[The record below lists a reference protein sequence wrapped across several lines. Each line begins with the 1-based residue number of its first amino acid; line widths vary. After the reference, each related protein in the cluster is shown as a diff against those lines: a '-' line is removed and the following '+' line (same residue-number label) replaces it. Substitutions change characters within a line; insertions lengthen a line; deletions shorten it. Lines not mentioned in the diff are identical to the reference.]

1 MDNSLSAALLSGEQE
16 LVSPKE
22 AKLLAKISAVRVV
35 TEDDLLAEE
44 VHERQRAS
52 ERIASDVNK
61 IHECFSDI
69 QSLVSQQS
77 ETVTLIEDDIESAHS
92 NTENGR
98 TQIKKAANHQKQ
110 GFKCCV
116 IALATIAGI
125 LALIAVAVSLYT
137 KFAI

>member
-1 MDNSLSAALLSGEQE
+1 MRFSNVQ
-16 LVSPKE
+16 E
-22 AKLLAKISAVRVV
+22 AKLLAKISSVRVV
-35 TEDDLLAEE
+35 TEVDLLAEE
-44 VHERQRAS
+44 VRERQRAS

-77 ETVTLIEDDIESAHS
+77 ETVTLVEGDIESAHS

-98 TQIKKAANHQKQ
+98 AQIAKAAEHQKQ
-110 GFKCCV
+110 GFKFCV

-125 LALIAVAVSLYT
+125 LALVAVAVSLYT
-137 KFAI
+137 HS